1 MKANYK
7 RKKSKSLDDYTV
19 IDISSEKVRN
29 GDYEQVYI
37 QIIEDFI
44 DRNRPDNIRQ
54 AYRHILSWNIGEYES
69 KRKIV
74 NLFIAVSN
82 LHQDGKL
89 NEDNILPMFN
99 ELLKEILIF
108 ESEEQYIEFLKAVS
122 EN

>member
-7 RKKSKSLDDYTV
+7 RKNSKSLDDYTV

-74 NLFIAVSN
+74 NLFIAVSK
-82 LHQDGKL
+82 LYLDGKL
-89 NEDNILPMFN
+89 NEDDIFPMFTEMIN
-99 ELLKEILIF
+99 EILVF

>member
-44 DRNRPDNIRQ
+44 DRNRPNNIQQ
-54 AYRHILSWNIGEYES
+54 AYRHILSWKIGEYEA
-69 KRKIV
+69 KRKIS
-74 NLFIAVSN
+74 NLFIAVSK
-82 LHQDGKL
+82 LYLDGKL
-89 NEDNILPMFN
+89 NEDDIFPMFTEMIN
-99 ELLKEILIF
+99 EILVF

>member
-89 NEDNILPMFN
+89 NEDNIL
-99 ELLKEILIF
+99 L
-108 ESEEQYIEFLKAVS
+108 
-122 EN
+122 

>member
-1 MKANYK
+1 MNLLFLCCLKIIFQRFWEESHN
-7 RKKSKSLDDYTV
+7 
-19 IDISSEKVRN
+19 
-29 GDYEQVYI
+29 I
-37 QIIEDFI
+37 Q
-44 DRNRPDNIRQ
+44 Q
-54 AYRHILSWNIGEYES
+54 AYRHILSWNIGEYEA

-74 NLFIAVSN
+74 NLLIAVSN
-82 LHQDGKL
+82 LHLDGKL

>member
-19 IDISSEKVRN
+19 IDISSEKFRN

-44 DRNRPDNIRQ
+44 DRNRPDNIQQ
-54 AYRHILSWNIGEYES
+54 AYRHILSWNIGEYEA

-82 LHQDGKL
+82 LHLDGKL
-89 NEDNILPMFN
+89 SEDNILPMFN

-108 ESEEQYIEFLKAVS
+108 ESEEQYIEFLKAVN